1 MKYLG
6 HLIDFDT
13 DAANEYLEFQD
24 VLDNF
29 DYDEK
34 TKLFDPTHLMERV
47 IDSIIGFIKASQTN
61 R

>member
-13 DAANEYLEFQD
+13 DATHEYLEFQD

-29 DYDEK
+29 DYNEE
-34 TKLFDPTHLMERV
+34 TKLFDPTDLMQRV
-47 IDSIIGFIKASQTN
+47 N
-61 R
+61 E